1 MSDPIPEPAE
11 SPTPTAGSLLRQAR
25 QERGLHIAA
34 LATMIRVSVA
44 KLEMLEADQLEAL
57 PDVAFAR
64 ALAQTMCRALKIDA
78 TPVLALLPVPRLQ
91 QLEGIGPGLNAPFS
105 ATGAA
110 GNGSGPQWLGRPV
123 FWLTL
128 GLVAATA
135 AVYFVP
141 NSVRPPWQWAD
152 RAETS
157 TDGKSELPVATLVT
171 AIDPQLV
178 ASAAATAIV
187 PQPPAP
193 SPAASAAIASPAPSA
208 QSSQI
213 LQVRTASESWV
224 EVSDAQGR
232 TLIARLVLPGEA
244 IALDGNLPLHVR
256 IGNASAT
263 QLSFRGQA
271 VDLVKTA
278 RDNVARLDLQ

>member
-1 MSDPIPEPAE
+1 MSDPVPEPAE
-11 SPTPTAGSLLRQAR
+11 SPMPTAGSLLRQAR

-78 TPVLALLPVPRLQ
+78 TPVLALLPVPRSQ

-110 GNGSGPQWLGRPV
+110 GNGSGLQWLRRPV

-141 NSVRPPWQWAD
+141 NSVRLPWQWAD

-157 TDGKSELPVATLVT
+157 TDGKSESPFATSVT
-171 AIDPQLV
+171 AIDPQNV
-178 ASAAATAIV
+178 ASAAATALV
-187 PQPPAP
+187 PQSA
-193 SPAASAAIASPAPSA
+193 AASSAASPVSSA

-263 QLSFRGQA
+263 QLSFRGQSI
-271 VDLVKTA
+271 DLVKTA

>member
-1 MSDPIPEPAE
+1 MSDPVPEPAE
-11 SPTPTAGSLLRQAR
+11 SPMPTAGSLLRQAR

-78 TPVLALLPVPRLQ
+78 TPVLALLPVPRSQ

-110 GNGSGPQWLGRPV
+110 GNGSGLQWLRRPV

-141 NSVRPPWQWAD
+141 NSVRLPWQWAD

-157 TDGKSELPVATLVT
+157 TDGKSESPFATSVT
-171 AIDPQLV
+171 AIDPQNV
-178 ASAAATAIV
+178 ASAAATALV
-187 PQPPAP
+187 PQSAAA
-193 SPAASAAIASPAPSA
+193 SSAASAAIASPVSSA

-244 IALDGNLPLHVR
+244 IALDGNLPVHVR

-263 QLSFRGQA
+263 QLSFRGQSI
-271 VDLVKTA
+271 DLVKTA